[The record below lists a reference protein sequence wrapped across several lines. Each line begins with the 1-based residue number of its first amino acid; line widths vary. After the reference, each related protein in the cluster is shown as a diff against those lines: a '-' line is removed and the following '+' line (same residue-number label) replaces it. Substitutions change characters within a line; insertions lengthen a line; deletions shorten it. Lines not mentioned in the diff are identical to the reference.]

1 MTDPAA
7 LRAALRWRLLLGPH
21 AEGPLPVEGEAG
33 DDGRTAAERDRV
45 LSFLYDRE
53 HSSRGHR
60 RAGVGGGEGIAIPA
74 WLRGVRTLFPRE
86 AVEVL
91 ERDAL
96 VRYGLTEL
104 VTDPEI
110 LRSLEPNLDLVGV
123 ILAMK
128 DQMAPEV
135 LAEARRIVREVVG
148 RLAEKLRRDCEPALF
163 GAPDPSR
170 GRVVRTF
177 RNADWIRTIRRN
189 LRHWDTDE
197 QRLVADRIAYRH
209 RQRARPAWRIVL
221 AVDQSGS
228 MVDGMIHAAIT
239 AAILASMP
247 SVSVHLV
254 LWDDRFVDLTDKV
267 HDPLE
272 VLLAAQ
278 LGGGTN
284 LYPALRYCADLVT
297 EPERTVLAVISDW
310 YVYDAVEPSLLLAR
324 ELATEGVRCF
334 GFCSLGADAR
344 GAYDERFARRLAD
357 AGWWVGAV
365 TPRQLAEQIGRLLG

>member
-1 MTDPAA
+1 MSDADP

-21 AEGPLPVEGEAG
+21 AEAPLPVGAGGPGEG
-33 DDGRTAAERDRV
+33 RAAVERDRV
-45 LSFLYDRE
+45 LSWLYDRE
-53 HSSRGHR
+53 NATRGHR
-60 RAGVGGGEGIAIPA
+60 RAGLGGGEGLSVPT

-96 VRYGLTEL
+96 MRYGLTEL

-110 LRSLEPNLDLVGV
+110 LRSLEPSLDLVGV

-128 DQMAPEV
+128 DQMTPEV
-135 LAEARRIVREVVG
+135 RAEARKIVRQVVEALG
-148 RLAEKLRRDCEPALF
+148 AKLRREVAPALF
-163 GAPDPSR
+163 GASDPSR
-170 GRVVRTF
+170 TRAVRTF
-177 RNADWIRTIRRN
+177 RNADWVRTIQRN
-189 LRHWDTDE
+189 LRHYDVEE
-197 QRLVADRIAYRH
+197 QRLVADRITFRH

-239 AAILASMP
+239 AAILATMP

-254 LWDDRFVDLTDKV
+254 LWDDRFVDLSDKV
-267 HDPLE
+267 SDPLE
-272 VLLAAQ
+272 VLLASQ

-310 YVYDAVEPSLLLAR
+310 FVYDAVEPSLALAR

-344 GAYDERFARRLAD
+344 SAYDERFARRLAD